1 MAATVVGPNTGQS
14 IYLTPDARWSS
25 SFTVANLNAADGTYA
40 SAGVSANAA
49 VCDGY
54 LKNFGFSIPANA
66 IITKVTLTAKGFST
80 YSNGTGIR
88 VNCYDLC
95 PLVIDFAGVTTNTQ
109 LTTST
114 TSSLPSVATLN
125 SSTWRVLVEAYSNTN
140 IGGGSMD
147 YVAVTVE
154 YYLPPTVTTTA
165 VTGYSEVGASASGGG
180 NATADGGSPI
190 THKGVCWNTAGSPS
204 TSDSHTDDGTGTG
217 SYVSSLTSLATSTK
231 YHVRAYATSIYGTSY
246 GTEVTFDTAAY
257 LSGALGRLTFWPRA
271 LTSAEALTDA
281 GAGNTVYNRSRAK
294 GTVVVQGT
302 VMSRKGSPVPAEH
315 IKAAWWVQNLERG
328 SGTPLYVTGHSVDVA
343 AGKNALTIGEDWM
356 EQQIGVSMAQLLAIP
371 APASVDVS
379 PVDMASGNS
388 GVTDD
393 NGTTPSAG
401 AHWAFRGG
409 GKPTGRAGA
418 PAGYQ
423 WVDAGEGSPDGINW
437 SSQGEVLRPIGE
449 PWKR

>member
-1 MAATVVGPNTGQS
+1 M
-14 IYLTPDARWSS
+14 
-25 SFTVANLNAADGTYA
+25 
-40 SAGVSANAA
+40 
-49 VCDGY
+49 
-54 LKNFGFSIPANA
+54 
-66 IITKVTLTAKGFST
+66 
-80 YSNGTGIR
+80 
-88 VNCYDLC
+88 
-95 PLVIDFAGVTTNTQ
+95 
-109 LTTST
+109 
-114 TSSLPSVATLN
+114 
-125 SSTWRVLVEAYSNTN
+125 
-140 IGGGSMD
+140 
-147 YVAVTVE
+147 
-154 YYLPPTVTTTA
+154 
-165 VTGYSEVGASASGGG
+165 
-180 NATADGGSPI
+180 
-190 THKGVCWNTAGSPS
+190 
-204 TSDSHTDDGTGTG
+204 
-217 SYVSSLTSLATSTK
+217 SSLTSLATSTK